1 MNFYSLS
8 IVYLPHDTSI
18 SLFENDRLIFFMSSE
33 RLTRKKHDSSL
44 NVKRL
49 ESLKSITTRL
59 DSVLIMFPTDNT
71 TQSITSLN
79 LVRYFKENFDC
90 KHITINDKKFDYY
103 LNRHHLTHAISG
115 FYQSPFAN
123 AVCLVI
129 DALGSSS
136 KIVNPKNKM
145 YGLICTETT
154 TAFEI
159 SEDYSYRHLYKRV
172 YSSPASFLGET
183 NFSTMSE
190 NLRSNGLFNINGG
203 LGNTEQYNETLATL
217 DYEFDSS
224 NHFDIGCMYDTI
236 TRHLGYDSTSAGKI
250 MGLSAYGEDD
260 NTIPDFLISDTI
272 YSNNNLFTM
281 DRRINE
287 KLYPE
292 LYEDSSF
299 QKKANLAYKV
309 QRSLEK
315 MFLEYARIIRDK
327 TDNRNLILSGGCA
340 LNILGVSCIKETFPD
355 FNIFVDPIA
364 HDATHSIAYGLLN
377 YATNTN
383 TKIKKQNLFDSIY
396 LGTKYTIEDMRDKV
410 NKFVESYEHN

>member
-1 MNFYSLS
+1 MKYYSLS
-8 IVYLPHDTSI
+8 IVCLPHDTSM

-33 RLTRKKHDSSL
+33 RLTRKKHDNAL
-44 NVKRL
+44 NVKCL
-49 ESLKSITTRL
+49 ESLKSISTRL
-59 DSVLIMFPTDNT
+59 DSVLIMFSTDNMS
-71 TQSITSLN
+71 QSITSLN
-79 LVRYFKENFDC
+79 LIRYFKEKFDC
-90 KHITINDKKFDYY
+90 KNITINDKKFDYY

-115 FYQSPFAN
+115 FYQSPFTN

-129 DALGSSS
+129 DALGASS

-183 NFSTMSE
+183 NFSTMEE

-203 LGNTEQYNETLATL
+203 LGNTKQHNETLATL

-260 NTIPDFLISDTI
+260 NSLPDFLMNDTI

-292 LYEDSSF
+292 LYGELSF
-299 QKKANLAYKV
+299 QKKANLAYEV

-315 MFLEYARIIRDK
+315 NFIRYAEIIRGK
-327 TDNRNLILSGGCA
+327 TDNKNLVLSGGCA
-340 LNILGVSCIKETFPD
+340 LNILGVSLIKEKFSD

-364 HDATHSIAYGLLN
+364 HDATHSIAYGLMN
-377 YATNTN
+377 YASSTNN
-383 TKIKKQNLFDSIY
+383 KIKKQNLLSSIY
-396 LGTKYTIEDMRDKV
+396 LGPKYDLSEIRINIDKFI
-410 NKFVESYEHN
+410 NDYENN